1 MKVVIYNDTT
11 HAFNRTHFGCQLV
24 MESMRDLLSEFEI
37 IGTIPLNDCISG
49 NVDHAL
55 LSEAD
60 LVIAN
65 GEGSYHHNRR
75 PDFAKLSRQY
85 PTALINTVY
94 EDNDDDLSDF
104 LYIAARESKS
114 AELISKQVSCD
125 LVPDVIFTSKY
136 LEGFKPS
143 KGKGVVSVQ
152 HYPQMSQYKGITGYN
167 RAVSTMQDKKSV
179 IPQIASSDSIM
190 TGSFHAGCVAAYY
203 EKPVSLSESNTHKM
217 QGLAAD
223 MGIDYESG
231 KMETVDPD
239 YVPMAQK
246 QIHAMIDKLK
256 RIN

>member
-75 PDFAKLSRQY
+75 PDFAKLSRRY

-114 AELISKQVSCD
+114 ANLIAKRVPCD

-136 LEGFKPS
+136 IASLNPS
-143 KGKGVVSVQ
+143 SGKGIVSVQ
-152 HYPQMSQYKGITGYN
+152 HYPAMSPYKGITGYH
-167 RAVSTMQDKKSV
+167 RAVSTLQDRKSV
-179 IPQIASSDSIM
+179 VPQIASSDSIM

-203 EKPVSLSESNTHKM
+203 GKPLSLSESNTHKM
-217 QGLAAD
+217 QGLADD
-223 MGIDYESG
+223 MGIPYKSNQMADA
-231 KMETVDPD
+231 DPD
-239 YVPMAQK
+239 YVTQAQE

-256 RIN
+256 RLN